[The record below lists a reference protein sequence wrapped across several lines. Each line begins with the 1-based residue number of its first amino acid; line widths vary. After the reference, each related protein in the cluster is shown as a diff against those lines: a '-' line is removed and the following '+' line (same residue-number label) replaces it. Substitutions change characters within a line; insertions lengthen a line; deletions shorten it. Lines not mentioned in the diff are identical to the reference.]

1 VNLQHG
7 SAHLLSQ
14 GFFAQANASSLR
26 DVQMLVGN
34 SPLSITPPYIGFIH
48 TLGAVCSSD
57 ALAHAGKRFWKAGD
71 MVVPIFPFGDNPIWF
86 KLLIVAIG
94 LYFLGRSMRSERFYK
109 IGRFVRSLGIIAFI
123 LTGLVFLFSFTSF

>member
-1 VNLQHG
+1 VSRYRRGLRTKLEMDGDLLKSSIAPRVVKQWSIFQACVNPYFPPKRVNLQHG

-48 TLGAVCSSD
+48 TLGAVCSSEFD
-57 ALAHAGKRFWKAGD
+57 ALAHAGKRF
-71 MVVPIFPFGDNPIWF
+71 
-86 KLLIVAIG
+86 
-94 LYFLGRSMRSERFYK
+94 
-109 IGRFVRSLGIIAFI
+109 
-123 LTGLVFLFSFTSF
+123 

>member
-1 VNLQHG
+1 VVKQWSIFQSCLNPYFPPKRVNLQHG

-57 ALAHAGKRFWKAGD
+57 ALAHAGKRF
-71 MVVPIFPFGDNPIWF
+71 
-86 KLLIVAIG
+86 
-94 LYFLGRSMRSERFYK
+94 
-109 IGRFVRSLGIIAFI
+109 
-123 LTGLVFLFSFTSF
+123 